1 MKLIINKNCTG
12 GSLKIYKF
20 AFKELLS
27 KKKLFA
33 EAYLEGHLIVIEK
46 FAPFDINL
54 DILNQSYEL
63 SKTTSTPKKPFAKDF
78 ARSLSQDKALQKRI
92 LEEFQKTE
100 QIVFRLFTKL
110 LSSNI
115 DLGKLKFQNAS
126 TWRSQPT
133 LNEGYHLDIYK
144 ATSLRAYWNLS
155 PKPRSWGIGH
165 RACDL
170 IKLLPENKKP
180 KAIKIA
186 EEFKNNEGL
195 FQFKINSY
203 FNKEILDN
211 LEQHN
216 IQFEQYDLWICD
228 GLKACHQIISGDM
241 MAGFDYPARAAD
253 TNSNDLAELRNY
265 SNWLTKNLNICEQTL
280 ASE

>member
-92 LEEFQKTE
+92 WKSSKKPNKLYLGYSQNCCL
-100 QIVFRLFTKL
+100 QILTL
-110 LSSNI
+110 
-115 DLGKLKFQNAS
+115 AS
-126 TWRSQPT
+126 LNFKCINLRSQPT

-144 ATSLRAYWNLS
+144 ATSLRAIK
-155 PKPRSWGIGH
+155 PKPKPWSWGIGH
-165 RACDL
+165 RAC
-170 IKLLPENKKP
+170 I
-180 KAIKIA
+180 
-186 EEFKNNEGL
+186 
-195 FQFKINSY
+195 
-203 FNKEILDN
+203 
-211 LEQHN
+211 
-216 IQFEQYDLWICD
+216 
-228 GLKACHQIISGDM
+228 
-241 MAGFDYPARAAD
+241 
-253 TNSNDLAELRNY
+253 
-265 SNWLTKNLNICEQTL
+265 
-280 ASE
+280 